1 MSTLFSNSSLFQK
14 LKQPWLVSLTLVIL
28 LSIWLGLGVGQAEES
43 PERKATEIPLAKV
56 SYQTFTS
63 SPTFKTIDLYG
74 RTAPDRHA
82 RLGAE
87 VAGKVVRLNVAKGD
101 TVKAGQAIA
110 QIDKG
115 DLEIQLERASALYRL
130 KQKEFKAAQSLKKR
144 GLQGEIAYTTAEA
157 SLTEAKAMMRN
168 AELALKNTVI
178 TSPFSGV
185 VQDLMVELGDFV
197 GVGDPVASVI
207 DLDPL
212 VIEADVSERHIQH
225 LLVNQDALVR
235 LLGRDEVEGRLRYVS
250 RISSASTNTF
260 PIEIEIDN
268 SKGLLPAGV
277 SAEVKL
283 NLETRDAIK
292 VTPAMLALDEAG
304 NLGVKTLVSVGD
316 TPSVKFVGIQLVK
329 AEQDGVWLT
338 GLGQKVDI
346 ITVGQGFVRD
356 GDSVIAVEQ
365 GAELSNLAAE

>member
-1 MSTLFSNSSLFQK
+1 MPTLFSNSLLFQK

-63 SPTFKTIDLYG
+63 LPTFRTIDLYG

-101 TVKAGQAIA
+101 TVKVGQAIA

-168 AELALKNTVI
+168 AE
-178 TSPFSGV
+178 SG
-185 VQDLMVELGDFV
+185 
-197 GVGDPVASVI
+197 
-207 DLDPL
+207 
-212 VIEADVSERHIQH
+212 
-225 LLVNQDALVR
+225 
-235 LLGRDEVEGRLRYVS
+235 
-250 RISSASTNTF
+250 
-260 PIEIEIDN
+260 
-268 SKGLLPAGV
+268 
-277 SAEVKL
+277 
-283 NLETRDAIK
+283 
-292 VTPAMLALDEAG
+292 
-304 NLGVKTLVSVGD
+304 
-316 TPSVKFVGIQLVK
+316 
-329 AEQDGVWLT
+329 
-338 GLGQKVDI
+338 
-346 ITVGQGFVRD
+346 
-356 GDSVIAVEQ
+356 
-365 GAELSNLAAE
+365 

>member
-1 MSTLFSNSSLFQK
+1 MPTLFSNSPLFQK

-56 SYQTFTS
+56 SYQTFAS
-63 SPTFKTIDLYG
+63 SSTFRTIDLYG

-268 SKGLLPAGV
+268 SEGLLPAGV

-338 GLGQKVDI
+338 GLGQQVDI

-365 GAELSNLAAE
+365 GADLSSSVAE